1 MAVTPQINES
11 DTVLLN
17 LRPSITRLF
26 GFVNDPN
33 PDLAKAGVVSQI
45 PQTQTRE
52 MESVLRIENNQIAVM
67 GGLMQDEI
75 NHQSDETP
83 LLGRIP
89 LIGGLFKYRNDK
101 NMKSELVIFLRPIV
115 IKEASTEAD
124 YSQLRDKLPNSDFF
138 NNHSVSD

>member
-1 MAVTPQINES
+1 MSVTPQINDNDS
-11 DTVLLN
+11 VLLN
-17 LRPSITRLF
+17 MRPSITRLF

-52 MESVLRIENNQIAVM
+52 MESVLKVENNQIAVM

-75 NHQSDETP
+75 NHQTDEIP

-89 LIGGLFKYRNDK
+89 YLGNLFKYRNDK
-101 NMKSELVIFLRPIV
+101 NIKSELVIFLRPVV
-115 IKEASTEAD
+115 IKEASMEGD
-124 YSQLRDKLPNSDFF
+124 FSQLRDRLPNNDFF
-138 NNHSVSD
+138 NSPTKN